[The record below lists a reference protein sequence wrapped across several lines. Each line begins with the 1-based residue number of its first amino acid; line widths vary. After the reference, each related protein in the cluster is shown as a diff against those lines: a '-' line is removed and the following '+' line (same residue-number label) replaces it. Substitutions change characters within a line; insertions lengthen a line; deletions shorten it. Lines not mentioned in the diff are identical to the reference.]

1 MNCKEAKRTKCI
13 DVPLFV
19 VNIALLYAFLLTVS
33 HLLAWLTI
41 ANHERTIEDLKEI
54 LAEIHK
60 KEKERFLSETQQA
73 HDEQDFALQSGNTL
87 KVSDVLRFLSISS
100 YKC

>member
-1 MNCKEAKRTKCI
+1 MKCKEAKRTKSI

-54 LAEIHK
+54 LVEIHK
-60 KEKERFLSETQQA
+60 KEKEHLPSETQQA
-73 HDEQDFALQSGNTL
+73 HDEQDIELQSGNTL
-87 KVSDVLRFLSISS
+87 KVIDVLTFLSILS
-100 YKC
+100 YNY